1 LTSGAARLYG
11 HAVADAAAET
21 TGPVA
26 QRAAKVARL
35 QAALDAVTAEL
46 PIPRGR
52 AGPGMLAD
60 TIVRRW
66 QDHQP
71 LHRLERI
78 SARDGLTLNRSTL
91 CGWHE
96 QLAEL
101 ATPLVDVMLADA
113 LRQPVRCPDA
123 TGVLVQAPARCR
135 TGHVWVLVAPA
146 RHVLFRYSRRHDGA
160 AVDAV
165 LPGYQGYLVA
175 DAHSVYDHLFADGRV
190 TGVGCWSHARRY
202 FFKTLG
208 SEPEAAREALA
219 LIGELFRIEREI
231 APAPRA
237 HREAVRRARA
247 GPVVDRF
254 FAWCEARVPEV
265 RPETPPAAAIGYA
278 RNQRAAL
285 SRFLADGRLPLHNNR
300 SELELRRQVV
310 GRKN

>member
-190 TGVGCWSHARRY
+190 TGVGCWSHA
-202 FFKTLG
+202 
-208 SEPEAAREALA
+208 P
-219 LIGELFRIEREI
+219 
-231 APAPRA
+231 
-237 HREAVRRARA
+237 
-247 GPVVDRF
+247 PVLLQD
-254 FAWCEARVPEV
+254 ARV
-265 RPETPPAAAIGYA
+265 GA
-278 RNQRAAL
+278 RGCA
-285 SRFLADGRLPLHNNR
+285 
-300 SELELRRQVV
+300 
-310 GRKN
+310 